1 MNMKGFFLFAMA
13 WLCCLTAHSQTAPAT
28 PEQQKMML
36 EKIMA
41 ASDRM
46 ESLICNFEQTK
57 ELSLLSEIIVS
68 KGKMYYRKNNRLR
81 WEYLSPYKYTFI
93 LNDRKILM
101 QTENSRSVVDVK
113 SSQLFQEIVRIMI
126 NGVSGSGLTDL
137 KNFTNSY
144 YWSEKTWE
152 VVLEPVK
159 KEMKQMFARIKLTFN
174 IDDFTVDRVE
184 MEERNGDKTNIRL
197 TDKKRN
203 DDIEDTQ
210 FHID

>member
-1 MNMKGFFLFAMA
+1 MKGFFLFAMA